1 MDTKPHREFKF
12 SQILDALEYDLP
24 PNRQIPAA
32 PPLTSSSVPSTMS
45 DERDVSR
52 KSHTFKIVT
61 TKRTLLLCAP
71 SEEEEIKWLSAI
83 CALIARRKDLGVV
96 PGESQPGSCVP
107 LPAPHGGT
115 VEGASGI
122 GSGISGGIKGK
133 GRRLSASGLSGI
145 TGVIEGAP
153 ESQSRIR

>member
-24 PNRQIPAA
+24 PNRQVPVTSPLVASSPIP
-32 PPLTSSSVPSTMS
+32 PSSPA
-45 DERDVSR
+45 DG

-96 PGESQPGSCVP
+96 PGESRPGTIVG
-107 LPAPHGGT
+107 APEGHQ
-115 VEGASGI
+115 GASVAV
-122 GSGISGGIKGK
+122 GSVGLKGK
-133 GRRLSASGLSGI
+133 GRRLSASGSTTLAE
-145 TGVIEGAP
+145 GVSEKMMAD
-153 ESQSRIR
+153 RL